1 MPTVTYLDN
10 AATTWPKPRA
20 VTKAV
25 LHFMEK
31 VGANPGRS
39 GHRLSIAAARL
50 VCRAREEIATLFACD
65 DPLRVILCPNG
76 TAALNLAL
84 HGLLRPGDHVVC
96 TSMEHNSVMRPL
108 RALEQQGVVLTVV
121 QCSPL
126 GELAVDEVE
135 RALTPRTRL
144 IVATHAS
151 NVVGTLLP
159 IDELVHVAGRHN
171 ALLLVDAAQTAGA
184 IPIDLRQTPVDLLAF
199 TGHKALF
206 GPTGTGGLVV
216 GPRVPLAE
224 FSPLLQG
231 GTGSMS
237 EAEFQPD
244 FLPDKYE
251 SGTPNVAGF
260 AGLAAGVRWVR
271 TRGVEAIRAHE
282 QNLTARLLSGLKNI
296 AHVRVYGPDD
306 PSRRLPVVLF
316 NVEGQDPGLVAH
328 RLDREYGIMCRP
340 GLQCAPMAHKTLGT
354 FPHGGVRFSLSV
366 FNTRHH
372 VDRALRAV
380 AAIAGE
386 SGEE

>member
-1 MPTVTYLDN
+1 
-10 AATTWPKPRA
+10 
-20 VTKAV
+20 
-25 LHFMEK
+25 
-31 VGANPGRS
+31 
-39 GHRLSIAAARL
+39 
-50 VCRAREEIATLFACD
+50 
-65 DPLRVILCPNG
+65 
-76 TAALNLAL
+76 
-84 HGLLRPGDHVVC
+84 
-96 TSMEHNSVMRPL
+96 MEHNSVMRPL

-159 IDELVHVAGRHN
+159 IDELVHVARRHN

-271 TRGVEAIRAHE
+271 TRGVEAIRAHD
-282 QNLTARLLSGLKNI
+282 QNLTARLLSGLRNI

-316 NVEGQDPGLVAH
+316 NVEGQDPGLVAY

-386 SGEE
+386 SDEE